1 MRISEGL
8 QLRVKDLDFDHGD
21 HRAGGQRLKDRAL
34 MLPESLAPSLREQLS
49 RALGMVAEGPGRG
62 PQRRCFPD
70 ALERKYPRAGHSGR
84 GSGFLRSTRIRP
96 IHGAVSCVAIT
107 CMTRPFSAFKR
118 AVEQAGITKPA
129 TAHPPPLVRDGLAPQ
144 RLRHSNRAGSAR
156 PFRRLYDDDLHACA
170 ESWQCRVRSPLDA
183 LPPLTSER

>member
-1 MRISEGL
+1 
-8 QLRVKDLDFDHGD
+8 
-21 HRAGGQRLKDRAL
+21 

-49 RALGMVAEGPGRG
+49 RTGMVAEGRAEGRSGVAFSWTPLSGSIRAPGI
-62 PQRRCFPD
+62 P
-70 ALERKYPRAGHSGR
+70 GR

-96 IHGAVSCVAIT
+96 IHGAGRRVAIT
-107 CMTRPFSAFKR
+107 CMTRPFSALKR

-129 TAHPPPLVRDGLAPQ
+129 TPHTSPPLVRDGLAPQ

-170 ESWQCRVRSPLDA
+170 ESWRCRRRSPLDA